1 MGIIKDIG
9 DFIKDF
15 LKQKRPTKE
24 VKRRIDN
31 MIIAPHI

>member
-15 LKQKRPTKE
+15 LKIKRPKKE
-24 VKRRIDN
+24 VKRIS
-31 MIIAPHI
+31 PH